1 MATGGGS
8 RPLLRAQTAGR
19 AQAEPSPLPTPR
31 RPARPLHPAM
41 PRRDPLPASSSQ
53 GNSTLGPMHAH
64 FRQDRDWGGG
74 AHCITGSLQTPPT
87 TRPVYKHS
95 CCHIFAMHPKAT
107 SSERRCKKKKKGR
120 GGGGRW
126 SRHLER
132 TGRLVFET
140 VNSLNPYCESFMQNI
155 SGLLTLGLVRPPQIE
170 KERGEGRGKAR
181 ATQIIIGIGT
191 HKHTR
196 THAHKL
202 QHTGLSIICILHH
215 FCLPTSLR
223 ILL

>member
-1 MATGGGS
+1 MSLFSSTQDGDRGGGRLS
-8 RPLLRAQTAGR
+8 ATAAGQNGRRGERQTRAPPHHHHQASLACPAIAPHQASQRSTSCFVLAGEQNLG
-19 AQAEPSPLPTPR
+19 AQACTLSQ
-31 RPARPLHPAM
+31 RPEVG
-41 PRRDPLPASSSQ
+41 SVCVC
-53 GNSTLGPMHAH
+53 
-64 FRQDRDWGGG
+64 GGG
-74 AHCITGSLQTPPT
+74 ESCVAGSLQTPPT

-107 SSERRCKKKKKGR
+107 SSERRCKKREG

-170 KERGEGRGKAR
+170 KERGEGRGKPGQR
-181 ATQIIIGIGT
+181 
-191 HKHTR
+191 K
-196 THAHKL
+196 
-202 QHTGLSIICILHH
+202 
-215 FCLPTSLR
+215 
-223 ILL
+223 